1 MESLGKNPAPAILT
15 GQNTEGD
22 KQTDTPTD
30 EQPKINLLFLCY
42 KCQSHIPYI
51 TNLKTNASGC
61 VITGH
66 CPCGFF
72 FIEELFFYM
81 RKVYAIKTKEN
92 KFNFPT
98 YYNCK
103 KHNKYLNGIC
113 KDCEILICDDCV
125 KEDHH
130 IKEEFKKGQ
139 FISKKNYDFY
149 TQMHEQFKR
158 NLDKY
163 FPDLIKDN
171 DTHEYLKTFLLKVEG
186 QFNLIRSLRYTYF
199 LYKDNPQLMHNFY
212 YVQFLHQGKYP
223 DVSKLTKD
231 TLISFFVLFSVIEPF
246 EELILR
252 SNGLPMEN
260 KQGITCSL
268 WEDEGVLIISYKKQ
282 FYRVSYDN
290 NIYII
295 KKMYNDEEQT
305 SSYCLSNDNIF
316 IGDNLEEYT
325 DTGIGKLIDTFGN
338 CYEGEFENK
347 QKNGYGILNIRNVY
361 TLSGKWENDL
371 KNGKGKCEFI
381 DKYQTAYTTQLIF
394 EEDKIVDKYKS
405 VQEKEGEV

>member
-1 MESLGKNPAPAILT
+1 MESLGENPAHAVLT
-15 GQNTEGD
+15 NQNTEGD

-130 IKEEFKKGQ
+130 I
-139 FISKKNYDFY
+139 NPLNDYNN
-149 TQMHEQFKR
+149 T
-158 NLDKY
+158 L
-163 FPDLIKDN
+163 LIK
-171 DTHEYLKTFLLKVEG
+171 
-186 QFNLIRSLRYTYF
+186 I
-199 LYKDNPQLMHNFY
+199 
-212 YVQFLHQGKYP
+212 
-223 DVSKLTKD
+223 KL
-231 TLISFFVLFSVIEPF
+231 F
-246 EELILR
+246 
-252 SNGLPMEN
+252 
-260 KQGITCSL
+260 
-268 WEDEGVLIISYKKQ
+268 
-282 FYRVSYDN
+282 
-290 NIYII
+290 
-295 KKMYNDEEQT
+295 
-305 SSYCLSNDNIF
+305 
-316 IGDNLEEYT
+316 
-325 DTGIGKLIDTFGN
+325 
-338 CYEGEFENK
+338 
-347 QKNGYGILNIRNVY
+347 
-361 TLSGKWENDL
+361 
-371 KNGKGKCEFI
+371 
-381 DKYQTAYTTQLIF
+381 
-394 EEDKIVDKYKS
+394 
-405 VQEKEGEV
+405 